1 MFSLVSGPFIVMF
14 ILATF
19 DPDETNSLLIPK
31 LFALLSRKSQVSLS
45 NCPVVFESEKWPL
58 FDCVCSTGIVVAQ
71 WSSSP
76 FLVVLKLM
84 ANCSHYE

>member
-14 ILATF
+14 VLATF

-45 NCPVVFESEKWPL
+45 NCPVVPKAKNGRRLTVYVLQEWL
-58 FDCVCSTGIVVAQ
+58 LHIGVLVL
-71 WSSSP
+71 SS
-76 FLVVLKLM
+76 L
-84 ANCSHYE
+84 C